1 MPSNHPP
8 LSPQDGIYAVLMDI
22 KEVIGRLTQISADTR
37 NDTMD
42 IKAAQK
48 VSDTQLN
55 HITNKLDN
63 VVTEQAELKANV
75 VKVEARTKVLEDR
88 EIERKGAIKVFVILW
103 SIGTSAAAWAIVNL
117 KEILEFLGLASEGQ

>member
-1 MPSNHPP
+1 MPHNLPP

-48 VSDTQLN
+48 ISDTQLN
-55 HITNKLDN
+55 QMTNKLDSL
-63 VVTEQAELKANV
+63 VHDHSELKANV
-75 VKVEARTKVLEDR
+75 VHIETRTKVLEDR
-88 EIERKGAIKVFVILW
+88 EIERKGAMKMIAFLW
-103 SIGTSAAAWAIVNL
+103 SAGTALIAWIILNF
-117 KEILEFLGLASEGQ
+117 KTILEFMGFGQ